1 MQVDRWAIKS
11 HFGRAIVSNG
21 AVKVCVPC
29 LLWFRA
35 TTAQMSTFGA
45 KLPVAG
51 FDPYETSA
59 TRCSI
64 RGQSTEQSLVSCV
77 LRPPTVEEL
86 PTLSALCLRSK
97 AVWGYGSGFMEACR
111 SELTIQACE
120 LQSTSIAVAEE
131 NGKVVGVAQVKVNGG
146 EADLLKLFVEPTTLR
161 GGVGMQLFHW
171 ATSEA
176 TAMGVIRMFD
186 RSRPRCRTVLSTNGR
201 QGLRLRSLRLNT
213 RQNASRSW

>member
-1 MQVDRWAIKS
+1 
-11 HFGRAIVSNG
+11 
-21 AVKVCVPC
+21 
-29 LLWFRA
+29 
-35 TTAQMSTFGA
+35 
-45 KLPVAG
+45 
-51 FDPYETSA
+51 
-59 TRCSI
+59 
-64 RGQSTEQSLVSCV
+64 VSCI

-146 EADLLKLFVEPTTLR
+146 EADLLKLFVEPTMLR

-176 TAMGVIRMFD
+176 TAMGAYRMVIEPTQMPH
-186 RSRPRCRTVLSTNGR
+186 RSIDEWAPRTAAFLPPAQYPAECFP
-201 QGLRLRSLRLNT
+201 
-213 RQNASRSW
+213 SW